1 MDDYFGNIIQ
11 NKAQPMVDFNCNNQR
26 LRNPRKSMFQIFS
39 PKKNPNNSLN
49 NNPKDMFNAN
59 NALNLILSRNL
70 KTIYD
75 ENKSDISRDTPLYE
89 NVNCLIKNNKKN
101 NQNNYKKFLNTKKMS
116 YNLPNNFYNN
126 LKALNI
132 KKKFHHSEIIHS
144 KSKLMNDL
152 SGRNSVKKTLNIGKK
167 VNFLELHHQ
176 REKEREKEKEK
187 EKKYS
192 SRIEK
197 DDSQKKKPILLN
209 AKKRY
214 SSPSNK
220 NKLNL
225 KKSQIK
231 FSSAIYQ
238 ADNEYTINNEGQ
250 RGSNPNITKITQ
262 CGRKPRKSCYNNK
275 DMKKTFFSL
284 KYKNLNLNKRRS
296 SSNSN
301 FKMSIKIKDKN
312 NKRNSIFED
321 PPEKNLQI
329 PTLKQ
334 INNALNK
341 TFIGSRL
348 DLVQEEL
355 KNLENNEVTQIINNL
370 PQTKIEKMKFSRL
383 PKKSLDNIIELSSF
397 NNSEQKEL
405 NPLTTRIE
413 NLALIPNDRLQK
425 KYRKLYLSRNLYD
438 SLDDEEVADEEKI
451 YLFYISPNSL
461 TVYIL
466 DFFVLISSFI
476 ELYYLPIYISLH
488 ISSYVVY
495 SNLISSFIFYFIDFI
510 YIIDL
515 ITGFFRAYYN
525 FEEVLIKRN
534 VNICIYYLTGWFFLD
549 LIEAIP
555 FFTL

>member
-116 YNLPNNFYNN
+116 YNLPNNFYNQ
-126 LKALNI
+126 LKAYNI
-132 KKKFHHSEIIHS
+132 KKEFHHSEIIHS

-225 KKSQIK
+225 KKSQIH

-275 DMKKTFFSL
+275 DMKKTFLSL

-334 INNALNK
+334 INNSLNK

-438 SLDDEEVADEEKI
+438 SLDDEMTK
-451 YLFYISPNSL
+451 
-461 TVYIL
+461 
-466 DFFVLISSFI
+466 
-476 ELYYLPIYISLH
+476 
-488 ISSYVVY
+488 
-495 SNLISSFIFYFIDFI
+495 
-510 YIIDL
+510 
-515 ITGFFRAYYN
+515 
-525 FEEVLIKRN
+525 K
-534 VNICIYYLTGWFFLD
+534 
-549 LIEAIP
+549 
-555 FFTL
+555 